1 MRLSLIAA
9 LARDGGIGKDGGLLF
24 RLRSDLEQFKRR
36 TLGAPVIMGRK
47 TWESLPRRPLPG
59 RLNVVLSRR
68 TGYRAEGAR
77 VAPDLEAA
85 LALARASGAAEAFV
99 IGGEAV
105 YAAALPRADRLVLTH
120 VDAAAGADAFFPA
133 FDAAAWRVVEEAAYA
148 ASARDEHPFFVRV
161 YERAA

>member
-1 MRLSLIAA
+1 MRVSLIAA

-59 RLNVVLSRR
+59 RLNIVLSRR
-68 TGYRAEGAR
+68 PGSRAEGAEI
-77 VAPDLEAA
+77 APDLEAA
-85 LALARASGAAEAFV
+85 LAIARASGATEAFV

-105 YAAALPRADRLVLTH
+105 YAAALPLADRLVLTH
-120 VDAAAGADAFFPA
+120 VDAVLAADAFFPPL
-133 FDAAAWRVVEEAAYA
+133 DLAAWRVVEEEAYA
-148 ASARDEHPFFVRV
+148 ASARDEHPFRVRV
-161 YERAA
+161 YERAG